1 MNHRIESMKPSA
13 SMVLMARAKQM
24 QKTDPTVIGLAGGE
38 PDFATPDRIS
48 MAAIRS
54 LSEGYTHYV
63 VGPGLPELRAA
74 IAKKLREENGL
85 EYDENCILVTPGGK
99 NAIYLAVQAILNE
112 GDEVLVLDPA
122 WVSYEPIVQA
132 AGGVTVKV
140 KLDYQQ
146 DYRITAEAL
155 EAACTD
161 KTRLLI
167 INYPNNPTGRILHKD
182 EADILEAFM
191 LRHPDVYMLSD
202 EVYEKLVYDGVKS
215 ISMGSYPSIRDRVA
229 TMNGFSKSVAMT
241 GWRMGYLAAPKVI
254 FDAAY
259 KLYQHSL
266 SCMSGFLQ
274 KGAVEAFHCEYE
286 TEQMRQTY
294 AYRRDLFT
302 GALNRIPGVRCL
314 KPEGRVLRVG
324 VLRHRRHGLD
334 ADVRVSARKRRRC
347 RHARQRL
354 RRGDGLL
361 HALLVCKRDGGSRAR
376 RAEDH
381 RRAGKAAEIKTR
393 GAAPV
398 DRSDREKYN
407 TQGGTHHG
415 KKAHVLRRQGRPV
428 DSCSAHAG
436 RHARQHRS
444 SAAAD

>member
-85 EYDENCILVTPGGK
+85 DYDENCILVTPGGK

-241 GWRMGYLAAPKVI
+241 GWRLGYIAGPQEMIEPMNRLSFYMTAGATTFVQYAGVAALHEEDGSI
-254 FDAAY
+254 
-259 KLYQHSL
+259 
-266 SCMSGFLQ
+266 
-274 KGAVEAFHCEYE
+274 ER
-286 TEQMRQTY
+286 MRQEFKR
-294 AYRRDLFT
+294 RRDYLVEEINKLEHFS
-302 GALNRIPGVRCL
+302 CK
-314 KPEGRVLRVG
+314 KPEGAFYIFMNIRKTGMTSAEFCSYAIDKYRLALIPGDAFGTNGEGYARLSYASSMEVLERAIG
-324 VLRHRRHGLD
+324 ILQEMDR
-334 ADVRVSARKRRRC
+334 
-347 RHARQRL
+347 
-354 RRGDGLL
+354 
-361 HALLVCKRDGGSRAR
+361 AL
-376 RAEDH
+376 
-381 RRAGKAAEIKTR
+381 
-393 GAAPV
+393 
-398 DRSDREKYN
+398 
-407 TQGGTHHG
+407 
-415 KKAHVLRRQGRPV
+415 
-428 DSCSAHAG
+428 
-436 RHARQHRS
+436 
-444 SAAAD
+444 